1 MEDQAL
7 ILTVVVAYLVLVTV
21 LGIVLR
27 KRIKGFADFMVA
39 GRNVGLL
46 VVTGSFVGSHFG
58 GGMTVGGAEY
68 GVLHGLSGIWYGVA
82 CGFSYL
88 AFLIIVRKVYAL
100 KQMTFG
106 DCLEH
111 AYKTKRIRALFAI
124 LAFVSTLGIIGG
136 QILAGGA
143 IFATFGIPREI
154 GGVLTF
160 LIIVL
165 YCSLSGLFGVMVTDV
180 LQVTI
185 GAFGVILATVLA
197 LVRVGGFSGL
207 ESLPS
212 ESLALFPAEM
222 SVLLWIIVPTTLNGL
237 VSQPSFQRV
246 NACRDE
252 KVAFRAPLIAA
263 FIVIFLSLFPV
274 LAGMCANVL
283 WPGIEPA
290 AAIPQLLKEVFP
302 PVVAAIFI
310 AAILAAI
317 MSTADS
323 VLLAGTA
330 FIALDLYQQIF
341 RPRASDKHLLKVS
354 TTITVLIG
362 LFALGVTYLF
372 PVIIDLFL
380 VSYAI
385 MVCGGLIP
393 LVGGLLWGEGTEKG
407 AWAAFIV
414 GTTFV
419 LLNVLKV
426 IDVPYFYIVGLIPAL
441 VAYVAVSLLTDPVS
455 GPPSTGVSVE

>member
-1 MEDQAL
+1 MEGQTL
-7 ILTVVVAYLVLVTV
+7 IITVVVAYLVLLTV
-21 LGIVLR
+21 LGIFLR
-27 KRIKGFADFMVA
+27 RRIQGFADFIVA

-68 GVLHGLSGIWYGVA
+68 GIIHGFSGIWYGVA

-88 AFLIIVRKVYAL
+88 ALLVIVKKIYAL
-100 KQMTFG
+100 RQMTIA

-111 AYKTKRIRALFAI
+111 FYRTKRIRALFAL

-143 IFATFGIPREI
+143 IFANFGVPREV
-154 GGVLTF
+154 GGILTF

-165 YCSLSGLFGVMVTDV
+165 YCSLSGLFGVMITDV
-180 LQVTI
+180 LQVSI
-185 GAFGVILATVLA
+185 GAFGVILASIVA
-197 LVRVGGFSGL
+197 LGRVGGLSGL
-207 ESLPS
+207 ESLPA
-212 ESLALFPAEM
+212 EKLALFPPELSA
-222 SVLLWIIVPTTLNGL
+222 LLWIIVPTTLNGL
-237 VSQPSFQRV
+237 VSQPSYQRV

-263 FIVIFLSLFPV
+263 FVVIVLAIFPV

-290 AAIPQLLKEVFP
+290 AAIPQLLKEIFP

-330 FIALDLYQQIF
+330 FVARDLYQQIF
-341 RPRASDKHLLKVS
+341 KPGASDKHLLKVS
-354 TTITVLIG
+354 TVLTVTIG

-380 VSYAI
+380 VSYAV

-393 LVGGLLWGEGTEKG
+393 VMGGFLWKKGTEKG
-407 AWAAFIV
+407 AWASFLV

-419 LLNVLKV
+419 LLNVLNV
-426 IDVPYFYIVGLIPAL
+426 IEVPYYYIVGLLPAL
-441 VAYVAVSLLTDPVS
+441 LAYVVVSLLTDPV
-455 GPPSTGVSVE
+455 PDPA